1 MVDTREQLPLFPHG
15 VDGLEIIR
23 KKLDHGDYSIK
34 GFEKYFA
41 IERKMMSDFYS
52 YIGKERKRT
61 VRKMEEFENM
71 IDNGGFVG
79 LAVEASEDEVFMGF
93 GYSKVSPEAA
103 RQSLATFRVRYG
115 VHTYLANDREAIERW
130 TLDNAIKFF
139 NTRREVK

>member
-115 VHTYLANDREAIERW
+115 VHTYLANDRESIERW